1 MHVLSI
7 GLNHTTAPVEIRER
21 AAVTENHLEEA
32 LGDIRGRPNIQE
44 ATILSTCNRTE
55 VYCQLDNHDVS
66 PVTNW
71 LCDFHQLERAE
82 VQPFLY
88 VHPGQDAVRHAF
100 RVASGLDSMVLG
112 EPQILGQ
119 MKTAFAK
126 AHRNGNTG
134 KILNRLFQHTFSV
147 AKEIRSTTQ
156 IGSNAVSVAY
166 AGVSLAKQIFAD
178 ISQQTVMMVGA
189 GETIELSCRHLYA
202 QGVRNIIVANRT
214 LERAERLHAEFGVE
228 AISLHE
234 LPLRLAEADM
244 VFSSTA
250 STLPIL
256 GKGAFESALRQRKN
270 SPMLVVDLAIPR
282 DVEAEVGDLK
292 HVYLYTVD
300 DLQQVVDENIA
311 VRQEAAKEAE
321 KIVENQSSVFMD
333 WFTNLQSLPT
343 IRQLRNHTSS
353 ITDSELSHARR
364 RLQAGDDPAVVL
376 ELFAHAVSQKFMHQ
390 PTETLRQKNDDALLD
405 AAKALFGL
413 DDAD

>member
-21 AAVTENHLEEA
+21 AAVTENHLDEA

-71 LCDFHQLERAE
+71 LCDFHQLERSE

-88 VHPGQDAVRHAF
+88 VHPGQDAVKHAF

>member
-21 AAVTENHLEEA
+21 AAVTENHLDEA